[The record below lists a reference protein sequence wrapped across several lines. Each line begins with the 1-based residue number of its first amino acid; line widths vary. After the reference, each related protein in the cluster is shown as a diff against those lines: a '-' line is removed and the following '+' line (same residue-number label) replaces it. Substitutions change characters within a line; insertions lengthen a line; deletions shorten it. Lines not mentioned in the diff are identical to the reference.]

1 MELDYEDAK
10 VTRRL
15 EQAWAFQSRRR
26 LWELMGIIGV
36 VSQLGQ
42 GSVFSI
48 SPPIYSNLR
57 FPPNSFRHGG
67 PADRK
72 DDSATH
78 EKDSQR

>member
-1 MELDYEDAK
+1 MGLPIAK
-10 VTRRL
+10 AIVG
-15 EQAWAFQSRRR
+15 AHG
-26 LWELMGIIGV
+26 GIIGV

-78 EKDSQR
+78 KKDSQR